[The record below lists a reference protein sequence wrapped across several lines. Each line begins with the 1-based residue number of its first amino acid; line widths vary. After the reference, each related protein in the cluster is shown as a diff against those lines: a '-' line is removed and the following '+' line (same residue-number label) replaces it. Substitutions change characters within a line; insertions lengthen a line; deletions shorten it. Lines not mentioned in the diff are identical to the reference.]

1 MRDGE
6 RLLNVP
12 TAAES
17 APKTGVAADRVVRIL
32 VIEDHPI
39 VVEGIKSLI
48 SADPSLQVIAAVP
61 NVQRA
66 IEALEACPAPDIALV
81 DIALRDDDGTRQ
93 SGFDVIQWITD
104 HPECRTRV
112 IVLTMYDEPVY
123 VLNALRR
130 NVDAF
135 VVKATDLEG
144 LVKAIKTVHAGGR
157 YVSPSLATVVADILQ
172 ARERGTPVDPYSDLL
187 TARERELVQLVGQG
201 VGIKEIAERMRIT
214 LRTAWEHRANAKQ
227 KLGLKTTEEFAQW
240 AGRRMGTPI
249 R

>member
-1 MRDGE
+1 MP
-6 RLLNVP
+6 NA
-12 TAAES
+12 TES
-17 APKTGVAADRVVRIL
+17 TEKTGVSASRVVRIL
-32 VIEDHPI
+32 VVEDHPI

-48 SADPSLQVIAAVP
+48 SADPSLEVVAAVP

-66 IEALEACPAPDIALV
+66 IEALQVSPPPDMALV
-81 DIALRDDDGTRQ
+81 DIALRDDDGARQ
-93 SGFDVIQWITD
+93 SGFDVIQWITE
-104 HPECRTRV
+104 HPDCHTRIV
-112 IVLTMYDEPVY
+112 VLTMYDEPVY

-130 NVDAF
+130 QVGAF

-157 YVSPSLATVVADILQ
+157 YMSPSLATAVADILQ

-187 TARERELVQLVGQG
+187 TARERELAQMVGQG
-201 VGIKEIAERMRIT
+201 VSIREVAERMRIS

-240 AGRRMGTPI
+240 AARRMGTPI
-249 R
+249 G

>member
-1 MRDGE
+1 MNAPNATQPAR
-6 RLLNVP
+6 NAST
-12 TAAES
+12 TA
-17 APKTGVAADRVVRIL
+17 GRVVRIL

-39 VVEGIKSLI
+39 VIEGIKSLI
-48 SADPSLQVIAAVP
+48 AADPSLEVVAAVP

-66 IEALEACPAPDIALV
+66 IAALQVTPPPDIAIV

-104 HPECRTRV
+104 NPECHTRV
-112 IVLTMYDEPVY
+112 VVLTMYDEPVY

-130 NVDAF
+130 QVHAF

-144 LVKAIKTVHAGGR
+144 LVKAIKAVDAGGR
-157 YVSPSLATVVADILQ
+157 YVSPSLATVVAAMLQ
-172 ARERGTPVDPYSDLL
+172 ARERGAPVDPYTDLL
-187 TARERELVQLVGQG
+187 TARERELVQLVGR
-201 VGIKEIAERMRIT
+201 GISIREIAELMGIS

-240 AGRRMGTPI
+240 AARRAGTPI

>member
-1 MRDGE
+1 VTAG
-6 RLLNVP
+6 NVANVSS
-12 TAAES
+12 TSHATQGAAAS
-17 APKTGVAADRVVRIL
+17 TNHVVRIL

-39 VVEGIKSLI
+39 VVQGIKSLI
-48 SADPSLQVIAAVP
+48 AVDPTLEVIAAVP

-66 IEALEACPAPDIALV
+66 IAVLQATPPPDIAIV
-81 DIALRDDDGTRQ
+81 DVALRDDDGTRQ

-112 IVLTMYDEPVY
+112 VVLTMYDEPVY

-130 NVDAF
+130 QVSAF
-135 VVKATDLEG
+135 VVKATDLDG
-144 LVKAIKTVHAGGR
+144 LVKAIKTVDAGER
-157 YVSPSLATVVADILQ
+157 YISPSLATVVADLLQ
-172 ARERGTPVDPYSDLL
+172 ARERGTPVDPYTDLL
-187 TARERELVQLVGQG
+187 TTRERELVQMVGQG
-201 VGIKEIAERMRIT
+201 VSIKEIAERMGIS

-240 AGRRMGTPI
+240 AARRMGTPI